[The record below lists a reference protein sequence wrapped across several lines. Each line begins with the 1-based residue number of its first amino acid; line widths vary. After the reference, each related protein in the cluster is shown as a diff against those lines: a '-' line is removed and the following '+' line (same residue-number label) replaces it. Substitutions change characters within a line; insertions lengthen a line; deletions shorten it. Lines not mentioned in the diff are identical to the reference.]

1 MLFLVAL
8 DLKVANMATPWKLH
22 TLDNLMLL
30 SVLLTE
36 VVIVLGDDTLK
47 IWDIRNFKRFLNIAM
62 NLPNFYPQ

>member
-1 MLFLVAL
+1 MLFFVTL
-8 DLKVANMATPWKLH
+8 DLKVANMTARWKLY

-36 VVIVLGDDTLK
+36 VIIVLGDDTLK
-47 IWDIRNFKRFLNIAM
+47 IWDIRNFKRFLNVAM

>member
-1 MLFLVAL
+1 MLFFVTL
-8 DLKVANMATPWKLH
+8 DLKVANMTARWKLY

-36 VVIVLGDDTLK
+36 VIIVLGDNTLK
-47 IWDIRNFKRFLNIAM
+47 IWDIRNFKRFLNVAM

>member
-1 MLFLVAL
+1 MAL
-8 DLKVANMATPWKLH
+8 DLKVELR

-36 VVIVLGDDTLK
+36 VIIVLGDDTLK
-47 IWDIRNFKRFLNIAM
+47 IWDIRNCKRFLNVAM